1 MSSTDSRASAGMRF
15 LLLKAL
21 VTGPWRDHPGRNLLA
36 LFAIAI
42 GVALGVAVHLV
53 NASAANE
60 FERAARQLAGEA
72 DIIVRGPRTGFDES
86 WYPRIA
92 RLQEVTVANPAIELD
107 APLVDMKKSI
117 KIVGTD
123 PFRAVRLQPALL
135 GAERALQSGL
145 LDPDAVVI
153 SAPAAREF
161 GLREGDAMRI
171 YVGTAIV
178 TLRVAGVLP
187 EGAYRQPLALMDIA
201 TAQWRLAR
209 LGRLNRIDLR
219 LRAGIDVTAFRR
231 DLQQML
237 PPGVLA
243 LTPDIEAGR
252 SANLTRAYR
261 LNLDMLALIA
271 LFTGA
276 FLVLSTQMLPL
287 LRRRSQ
293 LALLR
298 VLGMSRKALAWR
310 LMTES
315 TVLGALGAG
324 LGVVFGYFLARYA
337 VSVVGGDLGAGF
349 FRGVSAT
356 LHPNPVALA
365 AFFALGILFALA
377 GAALPVWEASRRA
390 PAQALRAGD
399 EEAGLARWR
408 AGRIG
413 LALLLCGAFLAQAPA
428 IDGLPIAGYG
438 AIICIVI
445 GAVLVMPPLTAFL
458 LRRMPFVPSV
468 PGALAIAQLQ
478 ATPRQAAIS
487 IAAIVTSVS
496 LMVSMLVMVNSF
508 RTSLESWLG
517 RMLPADVYLRVVRG
531 GETGFLTPAEQA
543 RIATTPEL
551 ARVEFIRFQN
561 LLLDHDRPPAVVM
574 ARPLPP
580 ERAVAFLPLTEPAV
594 LPSADAPPPVW
605 ISEAIADLYAM
616 KVGQTVHLPIGT
628 GNQAFTVAGIWR
640 DYARQTG
647 TIAIDRTLYIRLTG
661 DALANDAA
669 LWLRPAV
676 SADTAQ
682 RAVRARLDDS
692 TGIEMATT
700 SEVRAASLALFD
712 RTFAVT
718 YALEIAAIAI
728 GLIGVSVSFSAQA
741 LARRRE
747 FGVLRHIGMTRRQ
760 IAAMLGIEGAL
771 LSALG
776 VAFGMATGWVIS
788 VILVHVIN
796 RQSFHWSMETS
807 LPLSSLTALSG
818 VIVAASAVTAIVSA
832 RAAMREEVVRA
843 VREDW

>member
-1 MSSTDSRASAGMRF
+1 MSPTDPHAFAGMRF

-36 LFAIAI
+36 LFAIAL

-72 DIIVRGPRTGFDES
+72 DIIVRGPRAGFDES

-92 RLQEVTVANPAIELD
+92 RLPEVTVANPTIELD

-135 GAERALQSGL
+135 GTERALQSRL
-145 LDPDAVVI
+145 LDPNAVVI
-153 SAPAAREF
+153 SASAAREF
-161 GLREGDAMRI
+161 GLREGDPMRI

-178 TLRVAGVLP
+178 ALRVAGVLP

-252 SANLTRAYR
+252 SASLTRAYR

-276 FLVLSTQMLPL
+276 FLVLSTQVLSL

-298 VLGMSRKALAWR
+298 VLGMSRKALALR

-315 TVLGALGAG
+315 TALGALGAG
-324 LGVVFGYFLARYA
+324 LGIVFGYFLARYA

-365 AFFALGILFALA
+365 AFFALGVLFALT

-543 RIATTPEL
+543 RIAATPEL

-561 LLLDHDRPPAVVM
+561 LLLDYDRPPVVVM

-580 ERAVAFLPLTEPAV
+580 ERAVDFFPLTEPAA
-594 LPSADAPPPVW
+594 LPSAGAPPAVW

-616 KVGQTVHLPIGT
+616 KVGQTVRLPIGN
-628 GNQAFTVAGIWR
+628 GNQTFTVAGIWR

-647 TIAIDRTLYIRLTG
+647 TIAIDRALYIRLTA
-661 DALANDAA
+661 DELANDAA
-669 LWLRPAV
+669 LWLRPEV
-676 SADTAQ
+676 SADAAQ
-682 RAVRARLDDS
+682 RAVRARLEDT

-760 IAAMLGIEGAL
+760 IAAMLGTEGAL

-776 VAFGMATGWVIS
+776 VAFGVVTGWVIS

-807 LPLSSLTALSG
+807 LPLSSLTVLSG